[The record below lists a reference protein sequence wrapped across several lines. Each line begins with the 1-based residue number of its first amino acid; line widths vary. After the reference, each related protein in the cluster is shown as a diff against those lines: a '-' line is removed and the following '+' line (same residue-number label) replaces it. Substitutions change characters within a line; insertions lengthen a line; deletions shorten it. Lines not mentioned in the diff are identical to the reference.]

1 MTDTDVVRDDADGDT
16 ADGGF
21 IAPVAME
28 DDPAEL
34 FAGDTGTLDA
44 DVRRVLVRLLQRR
57 FLLAERHRAQWRTLL
72 ENQQVIES
80 RLHDLFVHLVVDH
93 ERGIAYKRQVRS
105 AELDVPVLLRDE
117 PYTRAETLVLV
128 HLRTVFQRERGAGE
142 TSARVDV
149 EELEA
154 TALTYFDP
162 DDTNVA
168 AHQREIRTAI
178 ARLVKDGVVDE
189 ESEGRYRVTPLV
201 EVVLSNERLTELR
214 EWLRTRDDAG
224 AAAGTAGV
232 AGTDDDAPDDAT
244 DEPTDAEPDDEPD
257 DDADPADGRTAPDDE
272 DDEDGS
278 GPGAITL
285 DDAVRDDGVRDDG
298 VRDDEVVAGD
308 VVDGGPDDDAA
319 GDEAHD
325 DATSAGADAPTEQ
338 ARLREDEDED
348 EETAP

>member
-214 EWLRTRDDAG
+214 EWLRARDDAG
-224 AAAGTAGV
+224 AAAVTAAV

-244 DEPTDAEPDDEPD
+244 DEPTDVEPDDEPD

-272 DDEDGS
+272 DDEDDEDGP

-285 DDAVRDDGVRDDG
+285 DDAVRDD
-298 VRDDEVVAGD
+298 
-308 VVDGGPDDDAA
+308 
-319 GDEAHD
+319 EAHD
-325 DATSAGADAPTEQ
+325 DTSSDDADAPTEPV
-338 ARLREDEDED
+338 RLREDEDEDED

>member
-1 MTDTDVVRDDADGDT
+1 MTDTDVVRDDAAGDT

-214 EWLRTRDDAG
+214 EWLRARDDA
-224 AAAGTAGV
+224 AGD
-232 AGTDDDAPDDAT
+232 AGTDDDAPDDDA
-244 DEPTDAEPDDEPD
+244 DEPVDVEPDDEPD
-257 DDADPADGRTAPDDE
+257 DDAAPADGPDAPDDE
-272 DDEDGS
+272 DDDAGP
-278 GPGAITL
+278 GPGAVTL
-285 DDAVRDDGVRDDG
+285 DDAVR
-298 VRDDEVVAGD
+298 GD
-308 VVDGGPDDDAA
+308 VVDGAPDDDAH
-319 GDEAHD
+319 DEAHEDATPD
-325 DATSAGADAPTEQ
+325 DAAAATEP
-338 ARLREDEDED
+338 ARRHQDED

>member
-1 MTDTDVVRDDADGDT
+1 MTETDVVTDVVTGTDDTTGPGD
-16 ADGGF
+16 ARAEAF

-57 FLLAERHRAQWRTLL
+57 FLLAERHPAQWRTLL
-72 ENQQVIES
+72 AHQQLVES

-154 TALTYFDP
+154 TALTYFDA

-168 AHQREIRTAI
+168 AHQREIRTAV
-178 ARLVKDGVVDE
+178 ARLAKEGVIEE

-201 EVVLSNERLTELR
+201 EVVLSNERLVELR
-214 EWLRTRDDAG
+214 EWMRTRDE
-224 AAAGTAGV
+224 
-232 AGTDDDAPDDAT
+232 AP
-244 DEPTDAEPDDEPD
+244 P
-257 DDADPADGRTAPDDE
+257 PADASDDSGQGADVPSDDE
-272 DDEDGS
+272 DDE
-278 GPGAITL
+278 TQ
-285 DDAVRDDGVRDDG
+285 
-298 VRDDEVVAGD
+298 
-308 VVDGGPDDDAA
+308 DDDAR
-319 GDEAHD
+319 D
-325 DATSAGADAPTEQ
+325 DAD
-338 ARLREDEDED
+338 DD

>member
-1 MTDTDVVRDDADGDT
+1 MTETDVVRDDAEATDP
-16 ADGGF
+16 GF

-57 FLLAERHRAQWRTLL
+57 FLLAERHGAQWRTLL

-93 ERGIAYKRQVRS
+93 DRGIAYKRQVRS

-128 HLRTVFQRERGAGE
+128 HLRTVFQRERGAGQ

-168 AHQREIRTAI
+168 THQREIRTAVT
-178 ARLVKDGVVDE
+178 RLAKDGVIEE

-201 EVVLSNERLTELR
+201 EIVLSTERLGELR
-214 EWLRTRDDAG
+214 DWLRARHGVTDDAG
-224 AAAGTAGV
+224 
-232 AGTDDDAPDDAT
+232 
-244 DEPTDAEPDDEPD
+244 
-257 DDADPADGRTAPDDE
+257 PADGPDE
-272 DDEDGS
+272 DDAHDEASDETHDEAS
-278 GPGAITL
+278 
-285 DDAVRDDGVRDDG
+285 
-298 VRDDEVVAGD
+298 DDEE
-308 VVDGGPDDDAA
+308 AA
-319 GDEAHD
+319 
-325 DATSAGADAPTEQ
+325 
-338 ARLREDEDED
+338 R
-348 EETAP
+348 

>member
-154 TALTYFDP
+154 TALTYFDA

-214 EWLRTRDDAG
+214 EWLRARDDAG

-232 AGTDDDAPDDAT
+232 AGTDDDALDDDAA
-244 DEPTDAEPDDEPD
+244 DEPTDVEPDDEQDDEPED
-257 DDADPADGRTAPDDE
+257 DEPEDDATPADSPDATDDE
-272 DDEDGS
+272 DDETGP
-278 GPGAITL
+278 GPGAVTL
-285 DDAVRDDGVRDDG
+285 DDAVRDD
-298 VRDDEVVAGD
+298 
-308 VVDGGPDDDAA
+308 VVDGAPEVVGSVPGDDAA
-319 GDEAHD
+319 DEAHD
-325 DATSAGADAPTEQ
+325 DATSDGADAPTEP
-338 ARLREDEDED
+338 ARLREDEDE
-348 EETAP
+348 ETAP

>member
-1 MTDTDVVRDDADGDT
+1 MTETDVVPDDAGTPGSAPDP
-16 ADGGF
+16 ADDPGF
-21 IAPVAME
+21 ITPVAME

-57 FLLAERHRAQWRTLL
+57 FLLAERHPGQWRTLL
-72 ENQQVIES
+72 ENQQVVES

-105 AELDVPVLLRDE
+105 AELEVPVLLRDE

-128 HLRTVFQRERGAGE
+128 HLRTVFQRERGAGQ

-168 AHQREIRTAI
+168 THQREIRTAVGRL
-178 ARLVKDGVVDE
+178 ARDGVIEE

-201 EVVLSNERLTELR
+201 EVVLSTERLAELR
-214 EWLRTRDDAG
+214 DWLHDLRATPGTAVEDSPGHAG
-224 AAAGTAGV
+224 APGDDGTT
-232 AGTDDDAPDDAT
+232 TDDPT
-244 DEPTDAEPDDEPD
+244 PTD
-257 DDADPADGRTAPDDE
+257 
-272 DDEDGS
+272 
-278 GPGAITL
+278 
-285 DDAVRDDGVRDDG
+285 
-298 VRDDEVVAGD
+298 
-308 VVDGGPDDDAA
+308 
-319 GDEAHD
+319 
-325 DATSAGADAPTEQ
+325 
-338 ARLREDEDED
+338 D
-348 EETAP
+348 EETAR

>member
-1 MTDTDVVRDDADGDT
+1 MTDTDVVRDDAAGDT

-224 AAAGTAGV
+224 AAAGTAGD
-232 AGTDDDAPDDAT
+232 AGTDDGAPDDDAT

-272 DDEDGS
+272 DDEDGP

-285 DDAVRDDGVRDDG
+285 DDAVLDDGVRDDG

-308 VVDGGPDDDAA
+308 VVDGRPDDAAA

-325 DATSAGADAPTEQ
+325 DTSSAGADAPTEPE
-338 ARLREDEDED
+338 RLREDED